1 MSTDYQI
8 PGRVPE
14 DGIPRQAV
22 SDYWR
27 ERFTSEPYYDNNQ
40 FFDDYEPAYQ
50 LGHRTRADDMIRAY
64 EEVEAELQT
73 RWAQEH
79 GQSKLSWDQARNA
92 VRRGWD
98 ESTALRQAHLDKG
111 VPRGT

>member
-14 DGIPRQAV
+14 DGVPRQAV

-27 ERFTSEPYYDNNQ
+27 ERFPSEPYYDNNQ

-64 EEVEAELQT
+64 EEVEAELQA

-79 GQSKLSWDQARNA
+79 
-92 VRRGWD
+92 GWD

-111 VPRGT
+111 VPRGA

>member
-1 MSTDYQI
+1 
-8 PGRVPE
+8 
-14 DGIPRQAV
+14 
-22 SDYWR
+22 
-27 ERFTSEPYYDNNQ
+27 
-40 FFDDYEPAYQ
+40 
-50 LGHRTRADDMIRAY
+50 
-64 EEVEAELQT
+64 VEAELQT

-79 GQSKLSWDQARNA
+79 GQSKLSWEQARNA

>member
-14 DGIPRQAV
+14 DGVPRQAV

-27 ERFTSEPYYDNNQ
+27 ERFSAEPYYDNNQ

-50 LGHRTRADDMIRAY
+50 LGHHSRADDIIRAY
-64 EEVEAELQT
+64 EQVEAELET
-73 RWAQEH
+73 RWAQER
-79 GQSKLSWDQARNA
+79 GSSKLTWEQARNA

-98 ESTALRQAHLDKG
+98 ESPSLRQAHLDKG

>member
-14 DGIPRQAV
+14 DGVARQAV

-27 ERFTSEPYYDNNQ
+27 ERFPSEPYYDQSQ

-50 LGHRTRADDMIRAY
+50 LGHRSRADDIIQAY
-64 EEVEAELQT
+64 EQVEAELQG
-73 RWAQEH
+73 RWAQER
-79 GQSKLSWDQARNA
+79 GNSKLSWEQARTA

-98 ESTALRQAHLDKG
+98 ESTALRQAQLDKS
-111 VPRGT
+111 VPRAT